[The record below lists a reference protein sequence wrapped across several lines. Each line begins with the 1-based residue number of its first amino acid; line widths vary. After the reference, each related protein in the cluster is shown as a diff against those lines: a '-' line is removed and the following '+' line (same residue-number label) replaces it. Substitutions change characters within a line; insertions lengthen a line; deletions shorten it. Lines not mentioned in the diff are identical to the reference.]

1 MTVVAFF
8 RLCSHT
14 ELFKDYSRTHFIDRL
29 FICHDGMVL
38 TINGI
43 ILF

>member
-29 FICHDGMVL
+29 FICHDVYFF
-38 TINGI
+38 IK
-43 ILF
+43 FFR